1 MEDATLREGACPDDT
16 PAIQSVKVKTFGE
29 DGIEREIKMGDKL
42 KALEMIGRHLGMF
55 KDNLNVAVE
64 TSEKLDDIISQIGG
78 GGLEE

>member
-1 MEDATLREGACPDDT
+1 
-16 PAIQSVKVKTFGE
+16 
-29 DGIEREIKMGDKL
+29 MGDKL